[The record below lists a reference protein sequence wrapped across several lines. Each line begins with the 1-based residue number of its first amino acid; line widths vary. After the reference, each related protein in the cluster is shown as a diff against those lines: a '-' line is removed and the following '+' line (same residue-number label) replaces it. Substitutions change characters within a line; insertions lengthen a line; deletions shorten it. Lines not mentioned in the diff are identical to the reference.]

1 MSDEQEVTVAEESR
15 PGKAASAA
23 TLSVLLGAIESFH
36 TRPRVERAGAAR
48 SADARAEAPV
58 NISKQLEAL
67 HGNEDFTFA

>member
-1 MSDEQEVTVAEESR
+1 MSNEQEMTVAEESR
-15 PGKAASAA
+15 PRKDANAP

-36 TRPRVERAGAAR
+36 THSRVDRTGAAQ
-48 SADARAEAPV
+48 SADAPV

>member
-1 MSDEQEVTVAEESR
+1 MTVAEESR
-15 PGKAASAA
+15 PRNDATTP

-48 SADARAEAPV
+48 PADARAEAPV

-67 HGNEDFTFA
+67 HESEDFTFA